1 MRAVKR
7 FFRRLGAWATRQD
20 ADERLV
26 TEIEDHLAHQT
37 AEFERAGLSP
47 AEARRQAFLKFGAV
61 EATRERWRDERGL
74 PALDTLV
81 QDTRHA
87 LRRLRMAPAFTIATV
102 LVLALGIGATTAIF
116 TLVHAVLLKSLPV
129 RDPGELYRLG
139 REARC
144 CYWGGYTQA
153 EEFSLV
159 SYQLFTQLRDK
170 TPGFT
175 DLAAFSAG
183 QSTFGVRRAGKAERA
198 ETYPGEFVSG
208 SYFAMFGVRAYA
220 GRTLM
225 PADDRPSA
233 PPAAV
238 MSYRV
243 WMQRF
248 GGDPSIVG
256 SVVNLNDKPF
266 TVVGITPPAFF
277 GDTLRSAPPDFFL
290 PLNTEPLVNSDPAL
304 THHDTHWLALIGR
317 IQPGASSASVE
328 ARMRLELTRW
338 LRSHWNEMSANE
350 RAKVPA
356 QTLFLR
362 PGGAGIT
369 SMREQYQHWLEILMA
384 VTGCTLLIVCANV
397 ATLMLV
403 RGLERRRQTSL
414 TIALGARRSRV
425 VREPLIESLLLAI
438 AGGAAGL
445 AIAFG
450 ATRVI
455 LKVVF
460 PSVPGAGDVPID
472 AWPSAPVLLFAFAV
486 SLATGLAFGIAPAWM
501 ATRADPM
508 EALRGTGRSTTRTGS
523 LPRTVLIVF
532 QAALSLVL
540 LSAAGLLTAALYGL
554 ENQAFGFEQNDRMVA
569 QVNPRLAG
577 YRPDQLTP
585 LYDRIREAVSRVPGV
600 SGVALC
606 IYSPFGN
613 NSWGTGI
620 WVDGHASPGPN
631 DDINSAWNRVTAGY
645 FEVIGN
651 AIVRGRG
658 VSGQNTATSRHV
670 AVVNEAFARKF
681 FKGEDPLGRRFG
693 QHGIGSEREYEVVG
707 VAKDARYF
715 GWDLDKPVGAFF
727 YLPEAQHDLST
738 TSPPADANPGSH
750 VLRDIVIATRPGA
763 QLSETAVRQA
773 IASVDP
779 ALPIA
784 SVQPLR
790 EQVALSFSQQRLIAR
805 LTAFFGVLSLVLS
818 SIGLY
823 GVTAFNAGR
832 RINEIG
838 VRVALGATRGQVV
851 RLVLRGAFG
860 LILVGLL
867 IGLPLTFTVGRFL
880 GNQLYGTSSFN
891 PLVLIAAALALVTS
905 AVVASCVPAFRAS
918 NVSPV
923 EALRAE

>member
-1 MRAVKR
+1 M
-7 FFRRLGAWATRQD
+7 
-20 ADERLV
+20 
-26 TEIEDHLAHQT
+26 
-37 AEFERAGLSP
+37 
-47 AEARRQAFLKFGAV
+47 
-61 EATRERWRDERGL
+61 
-74 PALDTLV
+74 PALETLV
-81 QDTRHA
+81 QDTRYA

-102 LVLALGIGATTAIF
+102 LVLAIGIGATTAIF

-129 RDPGELYRLG
+129 RDPAELYRLG

-144 CYWGGYTQA
+144 CYWGGYNQA
-153 EEFSLV
+153 DEFSLV
-159 SYQLFTQLRDK
+159 SYQLFTQLRDN

-208 SYFAMFGVRAYA
+208 NYFAMFGIRAYA

-225 PADDRPSA
+225 PADDRPGA
-233 PPAAV
+233 PPAVV
-238 MSYRV
+238 MSHRL

-248 GGDPSIVG
+248 GGDPTIVG
-256 SVVNLNDKPF
+256 SGFNLNDKTF
-266 TVVGITPPAFF
+266 TVVGITPPGFF

-290 PLNTEPLVNSDPAL
+290 PLNTEPLLNSDAAL
-304 THHDTHWLALIGR
+304 PHHDTHWLALIGR
-317 IQPGASSASVE
+317 IQPGASPVSVE
-328 ARMRLELTRW
+328 ARMRLELARW
-338 LRSHWNEMSANE
+338 LRSHWDEMSAND

-369 SMREQYQHWLEILMA
+369 SMREEYQHWLEILMA

-455 LKVVF
+455 LQVVF
-460 PSVPGAGDVPID
+460 PSVAGAGDVPID
-472 AWPSAPVLLFAFAV
+472 AWPSAPVLLFSFAV

-523 LPRTVLIVF
+523 LPRTALIVF

-554 ENQAFGFEQNDRMVA
+554 EHQAFGFEQDDRTVV

-600 SGVALC
+600 SRVALC

-613 NSWGTGI
+613 NYWGSGI
-620 WVDGHASPGPN
+620 WVDGRAAPGPN
-631 DDINSAWNRVTAGY
+631 DDNGAAWNRVTAGY
-645 FEVIGN
+645 FDVIGN

-658 VSGQNTATSRHV
+658 ISEQDTATSRHV
-670 AVVNEAFARKF
+670 AVVNEAFAQKF
-681 FKGEDPLGRRFG
+681 FKGEDPLGKRFG

-707 VAKDARYF
+707 VAKDARYV

-727 YLPEAQHDLST
+727 YLPEAQHDFST

-750 VLRDIVIATRPGA
+750 FLKDIVIATRPGA

-773 IASVDP
+773 LASVDV

-784 SVQPLR
+784 SVRPLR
-790 EQVALSFSQQRLIAR
+790 EQVAVAFSQQRLIAR
-805 LTAFFGVLSLVLS
+805 LTSFFGLLSLVLA

-838 VRVALGATRGQVV
+838 VRLALGATRGQVV
-851 RLVLRGAFG
+851 RLVVRGAFR
-860 LILVGLL
+860 LILVGLI
-867 IGLPLTFTVGRFL
+867 IGLPLTYAVGLFL
-880 GNQLYGTSSFN
+880 GAQLYGTDPFN
-891 PLVLIAAALALVTS
+891 PAVVLAAAFALAVS
-905 AVVASCVPAFRAS
+905 AAFASWMPAFRAS
-918 NVSPV
+918 LTSPV
-923 EALRAE
+923 EALRME